1 MLGALIMVHAL
12 AFWQEPPPA
21 ERPKAPDH
29 PSFQAGTKVVFPNG
43 LAGVVGVG
51 QLDAPLSD
59 LPAIDTWVEVVRKAT
74 PLRLDPASDG
84 LASIQAAAEA
94 FRSALAMRRQRDWQP
109 RYDAINALMAGNS
122 ALGGGDDEGTIA
134 LASQYSRDCV
144 RASLSDFD
152 AEAVAF
158 VGAIAKAS
166 GAELDPEVAARASRL
181 LWRTRA
187 TGFLR
192 SPGPVPVPPV
202 ARMSL
207 RDEASDVAVAAS
219 NAQAFDDALCA
230 YEAEWDAAL
239 RDMINAQAR
248 AFTSPDDTPRVLRLV
263 SAMVD
268 RMEAIDARAVDA
280 VAALVDDPSHRWLRD
295 ALVRRNPHAKEVID
309 AWLGVRRLLA
319 ATPDPAIRALIEPSE
334 DAFRSRVD
342 EMRVAAREGW
352 RAFIVFG
359 ATPSHPDQARYR
371 PQMRRIAAQA
381 QQQAMALIAD
391 IDRAAGATDIRS
403 AVRVAVEPAT
413 GPLPD
418 VAVMAAPIAP
428 EWPPRLGDAPK
439 ALLAGASE
447 AEVRK

>member
-1 MLGALIMVHAL
+1 
-12 AFWQEPPPA
+12 
-21 ERPKAPDH
+21 
-29 PSFQAGTKVVFPNG
+29 
-43 LAGVVGVG
+43 
-51 QLDAPLSD
+51 
-59 LPAIDTWVEVVRKAT
+59 
-74 PLRLDPASDG
+74 
-84 LASIQAAAEA
+84 
-94 FRSALAMRRQRDWQP
+94 
-109 RYDAINALMAGNS
+109 
-122 ALGGGDDEGTIA
+122 
-134 LASQYSRDCV
+134 
-144 RASLSDFD
+144 
-152 AEAVAF
+152 
-158 VGAIAKAS
+158 
-166 GAELDPEVAARASRL
+166 
-181 LWRTRA
+181 
-187 TGFLR
+187 
-192 SPGPVPVPPV
+192 
-202 ARMSL
+202 
-207 RDEASDVAVAAS
+207 
-219 NAQAFDDALCA
+219 
-230 YEAEWDAAL
+230 
-239 RDMINAQAR
+239 
-248 AFTSPDDTPRVLRLV
+248 
-263 SAMVD
+263 
-268 RMEAIDARAVDA
+268 
-280 VAALVDDPSHRWLRD
+280 
-295 ALVRRNPHAKEVID
+295 LVRRNPHAKEVID

-403 AVRVAVEPAT
+403 AVRVAVEPVT